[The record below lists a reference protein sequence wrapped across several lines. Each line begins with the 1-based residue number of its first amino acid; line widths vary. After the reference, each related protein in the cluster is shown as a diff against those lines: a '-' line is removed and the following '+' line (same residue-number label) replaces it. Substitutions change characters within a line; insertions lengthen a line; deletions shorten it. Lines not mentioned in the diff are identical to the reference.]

1 MELVAL
7 HGGVFSA
14 VKNTE
19 FAVTAGVVLLVLL
32 AVNTLAGCM
41 NVLQLAVVCCRCCR
55 FCCKF
60 VVAVMLKWALP
71 QKVQMVHKKVQSPTT
86 YTLKSTAPRFKPL
99 PEWESG
105 AWEE

>member
-7 HGGVFSA
+7 HGGVASA

-19 FAVTAGVVLLVLL
+19 FAVTAGLVLVVLL
-32 AVNTLAGCM
+32 AVTGCM

-60 VVAVMLKWALP
+60 VVAVMLKRALP
-71 QKVQMVHKKVQSPTT
+71 PKVQMVNKTVQSPTT
-86 YTLKSTAPRFKPL
+86 YTLKSSAPRFKPL
-99 PEWESG
+99 AEWESG
-105 AWEE
+105 AWDD